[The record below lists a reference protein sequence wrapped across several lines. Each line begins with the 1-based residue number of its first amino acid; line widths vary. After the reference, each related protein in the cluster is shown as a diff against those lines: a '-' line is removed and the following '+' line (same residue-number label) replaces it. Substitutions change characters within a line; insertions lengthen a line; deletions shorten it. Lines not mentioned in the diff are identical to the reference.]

1 MKYVFQ
7 SGLFEQVAL
16 YIDPLNAA
24 SLAVAQKLGAELQG
38 EKADGIAY
46 RGAAKPALHRR
57 FSAKS
62 LNAQEGPTH
71 NSKSS
76 SPEFVERPA
85 FEYELADG
93 VYEFRRSLKNAR
105 L

>member
-1 MKYVFQ
+1 MEYVFQ

-46 RGAAKPALHRR
+46 RGAAKPALH
-57 FSAKS
+57 
-62 LNAQEGPTH
+62 
-71 NSKSS
+71 
-76 SPEFVERPA
+76 
-85 FEYELADG
+85 
-93 VYEFRRSLKNAR
+93 
-105 L
+105 